1 MAGEKCFHCNEEAA
15 RKLVC
20 EEPHCEFA
28 RPRRDEEP
36 LPICVV
42 CEDRNCWFCPSCG
55 QARGIRT
62 PSVMSDVASTP
73 EPTTPAAAAAEP
85 ATLSGGLASGIRAPS
100 VISDVASTPAP
111 AAEPIKAVA
120 VAVKGF
126 CTPYNRLLRGLEI
139 PAWISGMLPEIVIV
153 FWLSELYMTHFSIL
167 VQSSCG
173 TLYRLERNPCKRKE
187 TTEKRVKFSSG
198 GVDLREVLEP
208 DLETLSLG
216 AECSD
221 GSIVCF
227 VKEDPDIDWT
237 KVHEYKREQE
247 QAEYS
252 TLFNNCQHMA
262 YDFICKFKAAQD
274 IPGFEVWCRRLQNQ
288 WRTFSNL
295 PPST

>member
-1 MAGEKCFHCNEEAA
+1 MAGPVCFRCDLPAIGVWTCGDPDC
-15 RKLVC
+15 R
-20 EEPHCEFA
+20 F
-28 RPRRDEEP
+28 RRRSGGAP
-36 LPICVV
+36 TRIYV
-42 CEDRNCWFCPSCG
+42 CEDRANCWFCQACRS
-55 QARGIRT
+55 ARGSYAEISNDTESNETESTESTLEVSSFPEISSASSNSDRIVRVAITIQSFMT
-62 PSVMSDVASTP
+62 PFNA
-73 EPTTPAAAAAEP
+73 
-85 ATLSGGLASGIRAPS
+85 
-100 VISDVASTPAP
+100 
-111 AAEPIKAVA
+111 
-120 VAVKGF
+120 
-126 CTPYNRLLRGLEI
+126 LLRGLEM
-139 PAWISGMLPEIVIV
+139 PLWMQGMVPETVIV
-153 FWLSELYMTHFSIL
+153 WWFSELYMTHFSIL